1 MNARA
6 TDFHEMPAAYRAQLP
21 SIWSQTYS
29 VAQGQVA
36 EASRAIANAA
46 LVHFAERPTIVLAFA
61 ESEDVTFEHIA
72 LTPNRSVKTRYRH
85 VGRLSPREYL
95 IDE

>member
-1 MNARA
+1 MNAQA
-6 TDFHEMPAAYRAQLP
+6 IDLYETPAAYRAQLP

-36 EASRAIANAA
+36 EASRVIANAA
-46 LVHFAERPTIVLAFA
+46 LAHFAERPTIVLAFA
-61 ESEDVTFEHIA
+61 ESEDFTFEHIVLA
-72 LTPNRSVKTRYRH
+72 PNRSVKTQYRH
-85 VGRLSPREYL
+85 VGRLPPREYM